1 MATRRFRL
9 TKAAKILIFILV
21 IALIGG
27 GLFAGVKTGVI
38 KTGKDTQNEV
48 SNGNN
53 QQNNTQ
59 VNDKVENNKHN
70 SNKNESN
77 NKVTN
82 TPTPDNTDSKNDD
95 VVDAAD
101 TINISLDEWIGW
113 KSIIDANGGL
123 TTQPDSIYGKLGLN
137 VHIHIIN
144 DATQSSNALIKGDLN
159 ATGYTINRTAFLSSK
174 FKTAEKEVV
183 MPYITNYSNGGDGI
197 IAKSSITSVKDLVG
211 AKIGVPE
218 FSEAQTLVVWFVQNS
233 NLTQAEKDKI
243 INNLILFATPDEAA
257 KAFFAGQIDVAA
269 TWEPYL
275 TQAQNMTDAHILFS
289 TASSTN
295 LVMDGILFDKAFVDA
310 YPETV
315 QKFIQGSLEAASLYN
330 TEFAAIKSVMPMFS
344 TASNEDIIA
353 NTVSAKL
360 TTWKDN
366 VNLLNGSAKIMYEDM
381 CEVWESIGEVVDV
394 SIVNTLFDDTY
405 MQAISEHFSS
415 TEVSVDTN
423 KTQVTEENKTIIAET
438 EALLGGTA
446 SVTFVKN
453 TSKFADSAA
462 ASAELDK
469 FIEIAKI
476 LDGAIIEIAGNTD
489 PNPNTDPLD
498 EYNTKL
504 SWQRA
509 EAVKNYFIMNGISAD
524 RIVTVGNGSSNPI
537 VDNDTEEHRA
547 MNRRTDVSFKI
558 IE

>member
-1 MATRRFRL
+1 MRFRL
-9 TKAAKILIFILV
+9 TKAAKILLSVILAIV
-21 IALIGG
+21 LIGG
-27 GLFAGVKTGVI
+27 IVLGLKTGFI
-38 KTGKDTQNEV
+38 KNDIKDNDKQEV
-48 SNGNN
+48 SDIVGGDKTDV
-53 QQNNTQ
+53 NT
-59 VNDKVENNKHN
+59 N
-70 SNKNESN
+70 SN
-77 NKVTN
+77 NKPGNSDSNKVDTN
-82 TPTPDNTDSKNDD
+82 S
-95 VVDAAD
+95 A

-113 KSIIDANGGL
+113 KSIIDAEAMG
-123 TTQPDSIYGKLGLN
+123 IYDDLGIDVNIN
-137 VHIHIIN
+137 VIN

-159 ATGYTINRTAFLSSK
+159 AAGYTINRTAFLSKK
-174 FKTAEKEVV
+174 FSDAGIEIV
-183 MPYITNYSNGGDGI
+183 MPLITNYSNGGDGI
-197 IAKSSITSVKDLVG
+197 IAKSSITSVNDLVG

-218 FSEAQTLVVWFVQNS
+218 FSEAQTLVVWFVNNS
-233 NLTQAEKDKI
+233 GLSQAEKDEI

-275 TQAQNMTDAHILFS
+275 TQAQNMSDCHILFS
-289 TASSTN
+289 TASSSN
-295 LVMDGILFDKAFVDA
+295 LVMDGIVFRSDFAEAHPDVVDKFV
-310 YPETV
+310 
-315 QKFIQGSLEAASLYN
+315 QGTLMAAEYYE
-330 TEFAAIKSVMPMFS
+330 TEFDAIKSVMPMFS
-344 TASNEDIIA
+344 TASNDDILA
-353 NTVSAKL
+353 NCISAKL

-366 VNLLNGSAKIMYEDM
+366 MDLLNGSARIMYTDM
-381 CEVWESIGEVVDV
+381 CEVWESIGESADA
-394 SIVNTLFDDTY
+394 SIVDSLFDDTY
-405 MQAISEHFSS
+405 LQAVSSHFSA
-415 TEVSVDTN
+415 TEVSNTD
-423 KTQVTEENKTIIAET
+423 KVTVTDENKQTIADT

-453 TSKFADSAA
+453 TAKFDDSAA

-469 FIEIAKI
+469 FIEIAKV

-489 PNPNTDPLD
+489 PNPNSDPLD

-509 EAVKNYFIMNGISAD
+509 EAVKNYFIMNGIPAD